1 MTGPHDIRE
10 IKQRLARRVDEV
22 VRRFFPAAIRD
33 GDNYWR
39 MGSINGEAGQSLWIW
54 RRGPKA
60 GEWADGAAG
69 TGGDILAL
77 VQSGLGGEFREALQW
92 AADWTGAKALDNE
105 TPAQREARDK
115 RWREEEER
123 RARREAEELA
133 RKRLASKA
141 LFLSGVPIHRT
152 GSEHYLL
159 GRAIDLSILDREVNC
174 LRHHDACPVQGGGR
188 RPALLAA
195 VVDGEGQLTV
205 HRHFI
210 HRLPSGEWVKAS
222 DKRVP
227 EGARMDGKSAKQAY
241 SSFGGGIIPAWRG
254 AGGKSWR
261 NKNCGEQVIA
271 AEGLEDAL
279 SWAIARPDMR
289 VCAAISLGNLGK
301 IWLPESI
308 KSVLWHRHRGDPPEA
323 VALYQSQAEALRKRG
338 IALADLWAPG
348 DCKDVNEWLQAQ
360 EREEE

>member
-1 MTGPHDIRE
+1 MTGRHDIRE
-10 IKQRLARRVDEV
+10 IKQRLARRVDDV

-54 RRGPKA
+54 RRGPKQ
-60 GEWADGAAG
+60 GEWSDAAAG

-77 VQSGLGGEFREALQW
+77 VQAGLGGDFREALQW

-105 TPAQREARDK
+105 TPAQRQAREAR
-115 RWREEEER
+115 WRFEEER
-123 RARREAEELA
+123 RATQEREELA
-133 RKRLASKA
+133 RKRRAAKA

-159 GRAIDLSILDREVNC
+159 GRAIDLSILYREVSC

-210 HRLPSGEWVKAS
+210 HRLPGGEWVKAS

-227 EGARMDGKSAKQAY
+227 EGARMDCKSAKQAY

-261 NKNCGEQVIA
+261 NKYCG
-271 AEGLEDAL
+271 
-279 SWAIARPDMR
+279 
-289 VCAAISLGNLGK
+289 
-301 IWLPESI
+301 
-308 KSVLWHRHRGDPPEA
+308 
-323 VALYQSQAEALRKRG
+323 
-338 IALADLWAPG
+338 
-348 DCKDVNEWLQAQ
+348 
-360 EREEE
+360 